1 MLKEVEMADA
11 IVLKKGDCIKLL
23 KGVPSNSVN
32 MIFADPPYNLSGE
45 NNITCKNGKKIK
57 CNKGKWD
64 IIEDIDQFNLDWLT
78 ECKRV
83 LTDDGT
89 IWISGTLHNH
99 PSVGVILKKLG
110 FWIINDIV
118 WFKPNAPP
126 QLQPNRLAP
135 STELI
140 WLASKSKKYY
150 FNYNLAKQLNG
161 GKQMRNL
168 WELTATRHLTSH
180 PTEKPE
186 KLLERIIL
194 LGSKEG
200 DIVLDPFMGSGTT
213 GAVAKKYG
221 RKFIGIELDEG
232 YFEIAKN
239 RIKQSKEISE
249 LLNGETRMPT
259 QVIIIEQ
266 KAVMFERKVFLASSS
281 KKNEQVIS
289 DLMKEKV

>member
-1 MLKEVEMADA
+1 MKNEIILKNDNCLEVLKEIPDKT
-11 IVLKKGDCIKLL
+11 I
-23 KGVPSNSVN
+23 N

-45 NNITCKNGKKIK
+45 NNITCKNGKKII
-57 CNKGKWD
+57 CNKGTWD
-64 IIEDIDQFNLDWLT
+64 IIEDLDEFNLKWLN

-99 PSVGVILKKLG
+99 PSIGIILKKLG
-110 FWIINDIV
+110 FWIINDII

-150 FNYNLAKQLNG
+150 FNYNLAKQING

-168 WELTATRHLTSH
+168 WELPATRHLTSH

-186 KLLERIIL
+186 KLVERIIL
-194 LGSKEG
+194 LGSKEN
-200 DIVLDPFMGSGTT
+200 DLILDPFMGSGTT
-213 GAVAKKYG
+213 GAVAKKYR
-221 RKFIGIELDEG
+221 RKFIGIELNKDYFKIAKDRINKQDQLGILEEKPKSKEVLFIG
-232 YFEIAKN
+232 QKEIIFKRKIFLPEDLDIKNNPTFEILEN
-239 RIKQSKEISE
+239 
-249 LLNGETRMPT
+249 
-259 QVIIIEQ
+259 
-266 KAVMFERKVFLASSS
+266 
-281 KKNEQVIS
+281 
-289 DLMKEKV
+289 